1 MRDPLEPRQR
11 TCLPTYQRTYHKEKP
26 LQPGNDGKRKLF
38 LIFSLLGTKVP
49 VEFLLSVPCSKVH
62 GKNKYW
68 EIYMTECSTF
78 RYVQKLLKTRST
90 VLVQLDQ

>member
-1 MRDPLEPRQR
+1 MSF
-11 TCLPTYQRTYHKEKP
+11 KNANG
-26 LQPGNDGKRKLF
+26 LQMNKDLF
-38 LIFSLLGTKVP
+38 LDV
-49 VEFLLSVPCSKVH
+49 FLLLH

-90 VLVQLDQ
+90 VFVQLDQQSWKKYRTFQKYSVEGP

>member
-1 MRDPLEPRQR
+1 MFLGISFQI
-11 TCLPTYQRTYHKEKP
+11 
-26 LQPGNDGKRKLF
+26 GN
-38 LIFSLLGTKVP
+38 I
-49 VEFLLSVPCSKVH
+49 H

-78 RYVQKLLKTRST
+78 KYVQKLLKTRSK

>member
-1 MRDPLEPRQR
+1 MS
-11 TCLPTYQRTYHKEKP
+11 EKS
-26 LQPGNDGKRKLF
+26 Q
-38 LIFSLLGTKVP
+38 V
-49 VEFLLSVPCSKVH
+49 VH

-90 VLVQLDQ
+90 VLVQLDP

>member
-1 MRDPLEPRQR
+1 MSYNP
-11 TCLPTYQRTYHKEKP
+11 CLIDERLSMYLDAAMIGFY
-26 LQPGNDGKRKLF
+26 
-38 LIFSLLGTKVP
+38 SLKTFVL
-49 VEFLLSVPCSKVH
+49 H

-90 VLVQLDQ
+90 VLVQLDQKSWKMYRTFQKYSVESPSKF

>member
-1 MRDPLEPRQR
+1 MYQIELKMNQMGSIELVTVHFELYFSTINFHCNYTQIPLI
-11 TCLPTYQRTYHKEKP
+11 LPLAY
-26 LQPGNDGKRKLF
+26 F
-38 LIFSLLGTKVP
+38 AFI
-49 VEFLLSVPCSKVH
+49 H